1 MGAAGAAAPWDG
13 LPRRGAQLV
22 GSGSSVGGGV
32 GLLVAV
38 GDGDRVGTLVAV
50 GDGDRVGTLVA
61 AGDGNGCTED
71 DGGTVSDGNTDED
84 GEADVAAG
92 AEAVSGPSLLPA
104 AVQPAR
110 LSATNANIAG
120 TSQPAP
126 LCLGFTESTPLF
138 QLTT

>member
-32 GLLVAV
+32 GL
-38 GDGDRVGTLVAV
+38 LVAV